1 MVHESKEAGQFIPGH
16 AKYPVEK
23 LSEQKLRLLQS
34 RSSVGEVSSPP
45 PDITTPRAAATTQV
59 DKSPATTVPGS
70 PALGG
75 EVAKAGVPR
84 EADKSP
90 EEVDKSPEEEDSW
103 PEDLYPFPEETPGG
117 AVTAPASTPKG
128 TTCDKGSHSHTRGKA
143 YVGKISSCYDK
154 YKDGSYWKI
163 LG

>member
-1 MVHESKEAGQFIPGH
+1 MNQRK
-16 AKYPVEK
+16 
-23 LSEQKLRLLQS
+23 R
-34 RSSVGEVSSPP
+34 VSSSRAMQSILWKSFLNKSFVCFKVAAVWVRFQAPP

-84 EADKSP
+84 EA
-90 EEVDKSPEEEDSW
+90 DKSPEEEDSW

>member
-1 MVHESKEAGQFIPGH
+1 MQSILWKSFLNNSFVCFKVAAVWVRFQAPLQISLLHVLRQLPRWISHQRLQC
-16 AKYPVEK
+16 PV
-23 LSEQKLRLLQS
+23 LQ
-34 RSSVGEVSSPP
+34 
-45 PDITTPRAAATTQV
+45 
-59 DKSPATTVPGS
+59 
-70 PALGG
+70 LWGG

-103 PEDLYPFPEETPGG
+103 PEDVYPFPEETRGG